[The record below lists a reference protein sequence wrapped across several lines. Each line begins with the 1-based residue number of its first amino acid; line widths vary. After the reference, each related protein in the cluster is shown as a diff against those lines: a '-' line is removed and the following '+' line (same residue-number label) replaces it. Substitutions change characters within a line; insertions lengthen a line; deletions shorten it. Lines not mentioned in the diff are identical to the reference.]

1 MEGMK
6 EGQSEC
12 MTWRRKM
19 ASKKGSLNEIKAKA
33 SREEEKEGGEL
44 KERTFWP
51 GGAAGKSGSV
61 VCRAVGCALLVMEL
75 LAATQDKCP
84 TYVESGESE
93 REREREGE
101 ERELHCGNGYKCRE

>member
-1 MEGMK
+1 MEREREETRMEGMK

-44 KERTFWP
+44 KERTFWR
-51 GGAAGKSGSV
+51 GGRK
-61 VCRAVGCALLVMEL
+61 
-75 LAATQDKCP
+75 
-84 TYVESGESE
+84 E
-93 REREREGE
+93 RERRLP
-101 ERELHCGNGYKCRE
+101 RRRVCSFGYGIAGGYAR